1 MRWLALA
8 LVVDA
13 ALAAVDV
20 AIGPLAGTFVIT
32 PILLAVLVAPR
43 IVAIGGLVAVGLAAL
58 AGSWSGEGFDGAY
71 ATRLVIVAAGAAL
84 AYFAAVRRCHSDR
97 AARDLEAAA
106 AVGDVV
112 SVSPTAVIG
121 MDATGVVTLFNPAA
135 EAIFGIAATD
145 AVGCDLAEL
154 VIPLELRAAHRE
166 GLARVRETGESRIVG
181 KPLELDALRGS
192 GTRFPVSLT
201 ITRMPGAGEPTF
213 AGFIRDI
220 SERRRS
226 ELAQQLRARTA
237 ELLDTAADYD
247 NTLAEAVRLPVP
259 DLADWCW
266 IDIPDPSG
274 RILTVVDSMAG
285 VRPPHGRP
293 PSSPEEAAERNPQ
306 GLRRLLDTG
315 DSVLYTQVSG
325 ARRAEFAHSAEH
337 SRQMQALGV
346 TSLMVVPLRAGRR
359 LVGAMAFAATDP
371 HRAYTPADLELAE
384 ELGQRMGAAIDN
396 ARLYEERGAT
406 AKTLMASLRPP
417 AIPDLPGWQTAAIYQ
432 PAGRTDE
439 VGGDFYDVFA
449 TREDWMLVIGDVV
462 GHGPPAAALTSLAR
476 YSIRAAA
483 TLTGSGKPALEHLN
497 DQLRQD
503 GRLALLSAACVRLSE
518 HDGSAFATVAVAG
531 HPRPI
536 LIRGGEPRL
545 VGRTSL
551 VLGAADEVEVVED
564 RIEML
569 PGDCLVLYTDGVLDA
584 AGESDRFGEERL
596 LRAIAGEAGSPDV
609 RMDSLRAALD
619 GFQHGVQRDDIA
631 VLAVQRTRPPG
642 VGTAATGTLRVPS

>member
-8 LVVDA
+8 LAVDA
-13 ALAAVDV
+13 ALVAGDV
-20 AIGPLAGTFVIT
+20 AMGPLVGTFVLT
-32 PILLAVLVAPR
+32 PILLAVVVGPR
-43 IVAIGGLVAVGLAAL
+43 VVAIGGSIAVVLAAV
-58 AGSWSGEGFDGAY
+58 AGSWSDEGFDDAY
-71 ATRLVIVAAGAAL
+71 AVRLLIVAAGAAL
-84 AYFAAVRRCHSDR
+84 AYFAAVRRCRSDL

-106 AVGDVV
+106 AVGGIV
-112 SVSPTAVIG
+112 SVTPTAVIG
-121 MDATGVVTLFNPAA
+121 MDETGVVTLFNPAA
-135 EAIFGIAATD
+135 EAIFGIAAAD
-145 AVGCDLAEL
+145 ALGCDLAEL
-154 VIPLELRAAHRE
+154 VIPPELRAAHRD
-166 GLARVRETGESRIVG
+166 GLARVRATGESRVVG
-181 KPLELDALRGS
+181 KPLELDALRGD

-201 ITRMPGAGEPTF
+201 ITRMPGAGAATF

-226 ELAQQLRARTA
+226 EIAQQLRARTA
-237 ELLDTAADYD
+237 ELLDTASDYH

-274 RILTVVDSMAG
+274 RILTVVDSRAG
-285 VRPPHGRP
+285 VRPAHGRP
-293 PSSPEEAAERNPQ
+293 PASAEEAAERNPQ

-315 DSVLYTQVSG
+315 DSVLYPQVSG
-325 ARRAEFAHSAEH
+325 ARLAEFAHSAEH
-337 SRQMQALGV
+337 TRQMHEHGV
-346 TSLMVVPLRAGRR
+346 TSLIVVPLRAGRR
-359 LVGAMAFAATDP
+359 LVGAMALAATDP
-371 HRAYTPADLELAE
+371 HRAYTADDLELAQ
-384 ELGQRMGAAIDN
+384 ELGQRLGTAIDN
-396 ARLYEERGAT
+396 ARLYEERGTT
-406 AKTLMASLRPP
+406 AATLMASLRPP
-417 AIPDLPGWQTAAIYQ
+417 AIPDLPGWRTAAIYQ

-449 TREDWMLVIGDVV
+449 TRDDWMLVIGDVV

-518 HDGSAFATVAVAG
+518 DEDSAYATVAIAG

-536 LIRGGEPRL
+536 LIRDGEPRL

-551 VLGAADEVEVVED
+551 VLGAADAIEVVED

-569 PGDCLVLYTDGVLDA
+569 PGDCLVLYTDGVIDA

-596 LRAIAGEAGSPDV
+596 LRALAGAADSPDA
-609 RMDSLRAALD
+609 RMGSLRAALA

-631 VLAVQRTRPPG
+631 ALAVERTRAG
-642 VGTAATGTLRVPS
+642 ALDATAAGTLRVPS